1 MSTMRNTPTPDEV
14 ADHPTSAREL
24 PSTAVGALLA
34 KRAALQSALATALA
48 AGSADGHDTA
58 AAPSTDSLL
67 TVGQAAEHVR
77 KPAIGIG
84 NELHHLVGER

>member
-1 MSTMRNTPTPDEV
+1 MATTHNTTTLDEV
-14 ADHPTSAREL
+14 AADPTLAREQ
-24 PSTAVGALLA
+24 PSTAVAALLA
-34 KRAALQSALATALA
+34 KSAALQSALATALA
-48 AGSADGHDTA
+48 ADSADGHDTA

-77 KPAIGIG
+77 KPAIGVG

>member
-1 MSTMRNTPTPDEV
+1 MATTHNTPTLDEV
-14 ADHPTSAREL
+14 AADPTLAREQ
-24 PSTAVGALLA
+24 PSTAVAALLA
-34 KRAALQSALATALA
+34 KSAALQSALAAD
-48 AGSADGHDTA
+48 SADGHDTA